1 MKMLMYLVR
10 NASGLLFI
18 AMVASLLSGFTNA
31 SLIALIN
38 QSLSAPT
45 SQLLHLGLTF
55 AGLATAMLL
64 TRILSQTLFMYLGQ
78 RAKAKLRSETVKR
91 IAEASYPHIEKQGM
105 SRPLSVLTQDLDTI
119 VVLFVSLP
127 NLVTYTAVIA
137 GCLVYLGYLSVP
149 ILCFA
154 LLTIGL
160 GSLGYL
166 LIHGKAM
173 QLLSS
178 SRLRED
184 TLLKQFKALF
194 DGAKELKLNP
204 LRSRR
209 MVDGPLADT
218 IEAVRVERTRGYILF
233 AMASSWGSFLFFAFI
248 GCVLY
253 LLHLWF
259 SIGTPVMTGYAMVFL
274 YMIIPIEGL
283 LSSLPTLGSAR
294 VALQR
299 IQEVNHE
306 LPIEPTHRA
315 STPPVLQQLEL
326 SGVTH
331 QYLSE
336 KDNKRFTLGP
346 INLRFEPG
354 EVVYLIGGN
363 GSGKTTLAKILVGL
377 YPPESGTIRLNGQLI
392 EQIDRE
398 IYRQYFSVVF
408 NDFYL
413 FDDVSHQS
421 QLDDNAITGMLRELQ
436 LEHKVKVSAGRLSTT
451 DLSQGQRKRLALLLA
466 WIEDRPFY
474 LFDEWAADQDPAFR
488 AVFYNQ
494 LLPSLRDRGKTVLAI
509 THDDRYFPLADR
521 IIKLESGQLS
531 EDSRQHN
538 A

>member
-10 NASGLLFI
+10 NARGLLFV
-18 AMVASLLSGFTNA
+18 AMAASLLSGFANA

-38 QSLSAPT
+38 HSLSAPT
-45 SQLLHLGLTF
+45 SQLFQLGLAF
-55 AGLATAMLL
+55 AGLAAAMLL
-64 TRILSQTLFMYLGQ
+64 TRVLSQTLFMYLGQ
-78 RAKAKLRSETVKR
+78 RAKAQLRSKTVKL

-105 SRPLSVLTQDLDTI
+105 SRVLSVLTQDLDTI
-119 VVLFVSLP
+119 VVFFVGLP
-127 NLVTYTAVIA
+127 GMVTSAAVIA

-149 ILCFA
+149 VLGSA
-154 LLTIGL
+154 LLPIGL
-160 GSLGYL
+160 GSLGYI
-166 LIHGKAM
+166 LIHGKALR
-173 QLLSS
+173 LLKS

-184 TLLKQFKALF
+184 SLLGQFKALF

-218 IEAVRVERTRGYILF
+218 IEAVRAERTLGYVLY
-233 AMASSWGSFLFFAFI
+233 AMAGSWGSFLFFAFI

-259 SIGTPVMTGYAMVFL
+259 DISKPVMTGYAMVFL

-283 LSSLPTLGSAR
+283 LSSLPTVGSAR

-299 IQEVNHE
+299 IQEVSLS
-306 LPIEPTHRA
+306 LPTEQTLRA
-315 STPPVLQQLEL
+315 STEPVLKTLQL

-331 QYLSE
+331 QYWSE
-336 KDNKRFTLGP
+336 KDNESFTLGP
-346 INLRFEPG
+346 VDLNFVPG
-354 EVVYLIGGN
+354 ELVYLIGGN
-363 GSGKTTLAKILVGL
+363 GSGKTTLAKVLVGL
-377 YPPESGTIRLNGQLI
+377 YPPESGTITLNGQPI
-392 EQIDRE
+392 TPVDRE

-413 FDDVSHQS
+413 FDEVSHHS
-421 QLDDNAITGMLRELQ
+421 QIGDEAITAMLRELQ
-436 LEHKVKVSAGRLSTT
+436 LEHKVKVNDGKLSTT

-474 LFDEWAADQDPAFR
+474 LFDEWAADQDPAFK

-494 LLPSLRDRGKTVLAI
+494 LLPDLRNKGKTVLVI
-509 THDDRYFPLADR
+509 THDDRYFSLADR
-521 IIKLESGQLS
+521 VIKLDSGKLT
-531 EDSRQHN
+531 EDSRRHH